1 MYQITAMC
9 LIMVIGYHLQAQTIE
24 INGKVTNQS
33 GKGINRAVV
42 QLKSKNLADTTDA
55 EGAYSLS
62 AEISSV
68 NNMTILSGADAISL
82 RDGIVTIHLAKPDR
96 VRVELFDIRGNLLEN
111 ILENSATAG
120 DFRFDVVK
128 HRSAANMMVIRVSIG
143 QRTASFRF
151 LPFANGRN
159 TVTSSSTGKRL
170 ARRQAS
176 ADELEASAAGY
187 KTKKVP
193 ITSYEGTVDITLE
206 MEDVGTC
213 TPSKTENQ
221 TVSGSGPHKVVIET
235 NADPGINKGTIY
247 RPEDL
252 GPGKK
257 YPIFVWG
264 EGGCSQNGLSN
275 KTAMAEIASHGYFV
289 VADGTPNGTGNI
301 TMDRS
306 KLEAMGAP
314 LRAYIDWAIAE
325 NEKPCSAYYQSL
337 DTTKISSNGFSC
349 GGLMAQGTVMD
360 PRITTWGVTSSGMK
374 GADPSFYDMIHTPV
388 LFVEGGT
395 SDQAYDGGKEGYQSI
410 SKLDV
415 PVMWFSNKNLGH
427 GGDLSQAG
435 GGDFTKINLAWLNWW
450 LKGDETA
457 TGKGL
462 LVGAG
467 CSYCQNSAWEVMSEK
482 VP

>member
-1 MYQITAMC
+1 MA
-9 LIMVIGYHLQAQTIE
+9 IGNHLQAQTIA
-24 INGKVTNQS
+24 INGKVTDQS

-42 QLKSKNLADTTDA
+42 QLKSKNLADTTDE

-68 NNMTILSGADAISL
+68 NNMTILSGTDAISL
-82 RDGIVTIHLAKPDR
+82 RDGIVTVHCAKPHQ

-111 ILENSATAG
+111 ILEKSATTG

-128 HRSAANMMVIRVSIG
+128 HRLAVNMMVIRVSIG

-151 LPFANGRN
+151 LPFANGQ
-159 TVTSSSTGKRL
+159 ST
-170 ARRQAS
+170 AS
-176 ADELEASAAGY
+176 ASTVASSDGKLAKQLAVDDELEVSAAGY
-187 KTKKVP
+187 VTKKIP
-193 ITSYEGTVDITLE
+193 ITSYEGTVNVTLA

-213 TPSKTENQ
+213 TASQKVNNSA
-221 TVSGSGPHKVVIET
+221 SGSGPHDVVIET
-235 NADPGINKGTIY
+235 NSDPGINKGTIY

-252 GPGKK
+252 GPGKN

-264 EGGCSQNGLSN
+264 EGACTQNGLSN
-275 KTAMAEIASHGYFV
+275 STAMAEIASHGYFV
-289 VADGTPNGTGNI
+289 VADGIPNGTGGI

-325 NEKPCSAYYQSL
+325 NRKPCSAYYQSL

-374 GADPSFYDMIHTPV
+374 GADPSFYDMIQTPV
-388 LFVEGGT
+388 LFVEGGP
-395 SDQAYDGGKEGYQSI
+395 SDQAYDGAKEGYQSI
-410 SKLDV
+410 SKIDV
-415 PVMWFSNKNLGH
+415 PVMWFSK
-427 GGDLSQAG
+427 
-435 GGDFTKINLAWLNWW
+435 
-450 LKGDETA
+450 
-457 TGKGL
+457 
-462 LVGAG
+462 
-467 CSYCQNSAWEVMSEK
+467 
-482 VP
+482 

>member
-1 MYQITAMC
+1 MC
-9 LIMVIGYHLQAQTIE
+9 LIMAVGYHVQAQTIK
-24 INGKVTNQS
+24 IHGKVTDQS

-42 QLKSKNLADTTDA
+42 QLKSKNLADTTDT
-55 EGAYSLS
+55 EGAYSLGS
-62 AEISSV
+62 GISPV
-68 NNMTILSGADAISL
+68 NNMTILPGADAISL
-82 RDGIVTIHLAKPDR
+82 RHGIVTVRLAKQDQ
-96 VRVELFDIRGNLLEN
+96 VRVELFDIQGNLLEN
-111 ILENSATAG
+111 ILENFAIAG
-120 DFRFDVVK
+120 DFRFDLMK
-128 HRSAANMMVIRVSIG
+128 HRFAANMMVIRASIG
-143 QRTASFRF
+143 QRTASFLF
-151 LPFANGRN
+151 LPSANRRN
-159 TVTSSSTGKRL
+159 TTTSSSTGMRPAKRL
-170 ARRQAS
+170 AS

-206 MEDVGTC
+206 C
-213 TPSKTENQ
+213 TANPSTP
-221 TVSGSGPHKVVIET
+221 TGSSVSGSGPHKVVIET
-235 NADPGINKGTIY
+235 NSDPGIKSGTIY

-264 EGGCSQNGLSN
+264 EGACSQNGLSN
-275 KTAMAEIASHGYFV
+275 KTAMTEIASHGYFV
-289 VADGTPNGTGNI
+289 VADGTPNGTGNM

-325 NEKPCSAYYQSL
+325 NRKPCSAYYQSL
-337 DTTKISSNGFSC
+337 DTAKISSNGFSC

-374 GADPSFYDMIHTPV
+374 GADQSFYDMIHTPV

-395 SDQAYDGGKEGYQSI
+395 SDQAYDGAKEGYQSI

-427 GGDLSQAG
+427 GGDLSQAD

-467 CSYCQNSAWEVMSEK
+467 CSYCQNSAWEVMSAK